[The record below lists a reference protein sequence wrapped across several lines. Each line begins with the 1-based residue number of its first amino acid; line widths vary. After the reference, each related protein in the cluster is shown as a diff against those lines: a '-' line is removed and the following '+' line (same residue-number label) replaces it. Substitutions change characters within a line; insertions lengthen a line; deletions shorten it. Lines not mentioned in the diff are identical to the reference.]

1 MKIVLTGATGFIGKE
16 LCPKL
21 KEKGNSLVVLT
32 RDIHKA
38 KKRLGDLVVAVEWDA
53 KTLGDWVKYVDGSDA
68 VINLTGESIGG
79 ESIIPSRWTKSKKE
93 KIVNSRVDST
103 RVIVSAIKKAQSKP
117 KVLINAS
124 AVGYY
129 GHVEEDDVTE
139 SYKAGNDFLAETSKK
154 WEIEAANAENLG
166 LRVVRMRS
174 GIVLAKHGGAFRRL
188 IIPFRFFIGG
198 TFGSGKQW
206 FPWVHLQDEINAFI
220 FSLEN
225 EKINGAV
232 NVSAPQ
238 IVRMKEF
245 CKALG
250 NAMKR
255 PSIIPV
261 PSFALK
267 IALGEMS
274 DLLLK
279 GQKVIPEKLL
289 ENGYKFLFPEIEAAL
304 NNILQKI

>member
-1 MKIVLTGATGFIGKE
+1 MNRPGIWIALALFGVVATGGGYWWGMKQAGQPLAEKSADTFVPAERKILYYRNPMGLSDTSTEPKKDSMGMDYIPVYADELPGATAPASGNTQRRVLYYRNPMGLPDTSPE
-16 LCPKL
+16 PK
-21 KEKGNSLVVLT
+21 KDSMGMDYIPVYE
-32 RDIHKA
+32 
-38 KKRLGDLVVAVEWDA
+38 
-53 KTLGDWVKYVDGSDA
+53 
-68 VINLTGESIGG
+68 GESTQSGQV
-79 ESIIPSRWTKSKKE
+79 
-93 KIVNSRVDST
+93 KISLDKMQKLGVRTEVAKLREIT
-103 RVIVSAIKKAQSKP
+103 RTVR
-117 KVLINAS
+117 
-124 AVGYY
+124 AVGKFQVDERLLHTVTTKFE
-129 GHVEEDDVTE
+129 GHIEDLYVNATNQPVQRGQPLMQIYSPE
-139 SYKAGNDFLAETSKK
+139 LITAQRELIFL
-154 WEIEAANAENLG
+154 
-166 LRVVRMRS
+166 
-174 GIVLAKHGGAFRRL
+174 
-188 IIPFRFFIGG
+188 
-198 TFGSGKQW
+198 
-206 FPWVHLQDEINAFI
+206 
-220 FSLEN
+220 LEN

>member
-16 LCPKL
+16 LCPRL
-21 KEKGNSLVVLT
+21 KERGNSLVVLT

-38 KKRLGDLVVAVEWDA
+38 KKRLGDLVEAVEWDA
-53 KTLGDWVKYVDGSDA
+53 KTLGDWVEYVGGSDA

-129 GHVEEDDVTE
+129 GHVEEDNVTE
-139 SYKAGNDFLAETSKK
+139 SYKAGNDFLAETAKK
-154 WEIEAANAENLG
+154 WEIEAVNAENLG

-174 GIVLAKHGGAFRRL
+174 GIVLAKHGGVFRRL

-225 EKINGAV
+225 EKVNGAV

-250 NAMKR
+250 KAMKR

-289 ENGYKFLFPEIEAAL
+289 ENGYKFLFPEVEAAL
-304 NNILQKI
+304 NNILQEN

>member
-16 LCPKL
+16 LCLKL

-79 ESIIPSRWTKSKKE
+79 ESIIP
-93 KIVNSRVDST
+93 
-103 RVIVSAIKKAQSKP
+103 
-117 KVLINAS
+117 
-124 AVGYY
+124 
-129 GHVEEDDVTE
+129 
-139 SYKAGNDFLAETSKK
+139 
-154 WEIEAANAENLG
+154 
-166 LRVVRMRS
+166 
-174 GIVLAKHGGAFRRL
+174 
-188 IIPFRFFIGG
+188 
-198 TFGSGKQW
+198 
-206 FPWVHLQDEINAFI
+206 
-220 FSLEN
+220 
-225 EKINGAV
+225 
-232 NVSAPQ
+232 
-238 IVRMKEF
+238 
-245 CKALG
+245 
-250 NAMKR
+250 
-255 PSIIPV
+255 V

-304 NNILQKI
+304 NNILQKN